1 MNASIARAVPV
12 ARRLIS
18 SKAARWTNVASQSFG
33 GIIARSTTVPTHTA
47 SNFNYQGRSSFS
59 TSLVE
64 CLTTEI
70 TAEIADDEID
80 HEFLDTKKQTEKL
93 FTIIDDKGVGE
104 TQVIFIV
111 IDHYV

>member
-1 MNASIARAVPV
+1 MTGVQTCALPISAS
-12 ARRLIS
+12 
-18 SKAARWTNVASQSFG
+18 T
-33 GIIARSTTVPTHTA
+33 
-47 SNFNYQGRSSFS
+47 FNYQGRSSFS

-93 FTIIDDKGVGE
+93 FTIIDDKGVGA
-104 TQVIFIV
+104 THFIFTVINNYI
-111 IDHYV
+111 